1 MPAVPAF
8 LNLCHQAVM
17 RSRLLEDL
25 LSCLEVALGQLLR
38 NGHGI
43 ENALALEEDGVNLF
57 QMAAVG
63 LGEEE
68 VDSWTVLALARQDGL
83 SMA

>member
-1 MPAVPAF
+1 VPTVPAF
-8 LNLCHQAVM
+8 LNLCHQTVM
-17 RSRLLEDL
+17 RPRLLEDL
-25 LSCLEVALGQLLR
+25 LSCLEVALGQLVR

-43 ENALALEEDGVNLF
+43 EYALALEEDGVDLL

-68 VDSWTVLALARQDGL
+68 VDSWTVLVLARQDGL
-83 SMA
+83 SMI